1 MKKDKLIYYLT
12 VEDVQTVANDELD
25 RDLSPEEIETIID
38 GIAENIKWYDAISYA
53 IMEKIKEL
61 AHFILNKN

>member
-53 IMEKIKEL
+53 LWKR
-61 AHFILNKN
+61 